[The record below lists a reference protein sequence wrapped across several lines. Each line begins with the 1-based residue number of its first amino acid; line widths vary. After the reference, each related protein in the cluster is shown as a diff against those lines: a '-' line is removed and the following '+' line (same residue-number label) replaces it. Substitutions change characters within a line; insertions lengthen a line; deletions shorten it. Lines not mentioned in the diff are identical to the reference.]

1 MKNDLTALDFLGKPV
16 WTSGTDDERAAR
28 LRAYEATG
36 MEPEELAEMK
46 NAGHEA
52 GRRLTRAD
60 LIDRSQFDEYKGTVP
75 EGMDV
80 GSYIAGARAVFE
92 AIGNAETV
100 DAVQVVHARWR
111 QEDEDAWACTAC
123 GNMWTFLDGGPAEN
137 EANYCP
143 KCGAKMGLDGS
154 DNE

>member
-46 NAGHEA
+46 NAWHET
-52 GRRLTRAD
+52 GRRLTMAD
-60 LIDRSQFDEYKGTVP
+60 LIDRSQFDEYNGTVP

-92 AIGNAETV
+92 AIHKLKAV
-100 DAVQVVHARWR
+100 DAVEVVR
-111 QEDEDAWACTAC
+111 
-123 GNMWTFLDGGPAEN
+123 
-137 EANYCP
+137 
-143 KCGAKMGLDGS
+143 
-154 DNE
+154 